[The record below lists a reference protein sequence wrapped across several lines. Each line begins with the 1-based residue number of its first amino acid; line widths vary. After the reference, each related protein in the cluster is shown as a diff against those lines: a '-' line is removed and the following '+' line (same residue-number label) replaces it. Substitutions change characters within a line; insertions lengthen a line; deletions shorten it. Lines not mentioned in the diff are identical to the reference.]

1 MNSPWKLSAARRF
14 IRLFSSKLE
23 VPYFFKNDSGVLIKE
38 QKILPCE
45 ISKKENEKESGYTL
59 INNIH
64 YMKEFDFYE
73 RLIKI
78 YVDVLFNYPKYP
90 LHVQHLH
97 IFGRNLLKEKV
108 DNVKQSREHK
118 NVILGTEDDNT
129 NDLNEYLAELNNTLF
144 YNNSSREKK
153 IYTNCQIDNI
163 ISRVKEFYNCKNVIY
178 ALFNLEHNK
187 IIFNYTE
194 NLLLKDLQHCFVN
207 SNINNN
213 RKIYKYINKN
223 GKDNVYIYILEF
235 SKNLNILKNRF
246 ELIKKLFYPYSTSK
260 NNMIYNKHV

>member
-1 MNSPWKLSAARRF
+1 MNIPWKLSTARKF
-14 IRLFSSKLE
+14 TKSFSPKLE
-23 VPYFFKNDSGVLIKE
+23 IPYFLKNDSKVLIKE
-38 QKILPCE
+38 QKTFPFEVI
-45 ISKKENEKESGYTL
+45 KKESEKESGYTL

-78 YVDVLFNYPKYP
+78 YVDVLFNYSKYP
-90 LHVQHLH
+90 LHIQHLH
-97 IFGRNLLKEKV
+97 IFSRNLLREKV
-108 DNVKQSREHK
+108 DNIKKSREHK
-118 NVILGTEDDNT
+118 NMVLGTEQDNT

-144 YNNSSREKK
+144 YNNREEKK

-163 ISRVKEFYNCKNVIY
+163 ITRVKEFYNYKNVIY

-194 NLLLKDLQHCFVN
+194 NLLIKDLQHCFVN

-235 SKNLNILKNRF
+235 SKNFNILKNRF
-246 ELIKKLFYPYSTSK
+246 ELIKKLFYSYNTPQ
-260 NNMIYNKHV
+260 NNMIYNKSV